1 ASVHGSCSIS
11 PRLLQV
17 RKVSIN
23 TIPGKRGRRA
33 MAPRQGLARRHVV
46 HAAALAAVF
55 AFYGLARLP
64 TLGPD
69 ERLALARRFAFDRL
83 ALPRLPGAALADVRQ
98 VHPSVSHF
106 AAWVSSVGAAA
117 ALTDLDG
124 NGLADDVCW
133 VDPRVDRVMVAPAP
147 GTGDRFPL
155 FTLDPA
161 PLP

>member
-1 ASVHGSCSIS
+1 GAGARAGRGAPPAGSAS
-11 PRLLQV
+11 
-17 RKVSIN
+17 
-23 TIPGKRGRRA
+23 
-33 MAPRQGLARRHVV
+33 
-46 HAAALAAVF
+46 
-55 AFYGLARLP
+55 
-64 TLGPD
+64 
-69 ERLALARRFAFDRL
+69 DRL

-161 PLP
+161 PLPYDPGTMAPVGCLPGDFNEDGWT